1 MKPGA
6 TQLTV
11 IFLDAT
17 SKARDLE
24 NPSTA
29 DLEAT

>member
-11 IFLDAT
+11 IFLGA
-17 SKARDLE
+17 SSLAKDLE
-24 NPSTA
+24 NASKPDFA
-29 DLEAT
+29 AA